1 MAKTSKM
8 QNSKLQTTSQLK
20 NDSYQTSEYL
30 LNVGVSIIIPAYN
43 EENAVREEV
52 EAIRKVMLSNGIAHE
67 IIVVDDCSQDN
78 TAEQA
83 AKADAKVL
91 RHSRN
96 RGYGGALKTGINAA
110 ENEILVITDADGT
123 YPAEA
128 IPGMLEEIQK
138 YDMVVGARIGVNAH
152 VPFLRKPAKWFLRKL
167 ASYLAGEQIPDLN
180 SGLRIMKKS
189 IVKQYYHILPTGF
202 SFTTTITLACMCNDY
217 FVYYHPI
224 EYNKRVGKSKIRP
237 VDAYYFL
244 LLILRT
250 IVYFN
255 PLKVFLPT
263 GAVFFCF
270 GLGKFIYDI
279 YLNNLSESAVFG
291 LLGALIIWSI
301 GLLSDQI
308 SKTGLHMWSK

>member
-1 MAKTSKM
+1 MGMKTQIQKEMA
-8 QNSKLQTTSQLK
+8 
-20 NDSYQTSEYL
+20 
-30 LNVGVSIIIPAYN
+30 VSIIIPAYN

-52 EAIRKVMLSNGIAHE
+52 ETIRKVMLSNGITHE
-67 IIVVDDCSQDN
+67 IIVVDDCSLDN

-96 RGYGGALKTGINAA
+96 RGYGGALKTGMNAA
-110 ENEILVITDADGT
+110 ENEIIVITDADGT

-128 IPGMLEEIQK
+128 IPDMLEKIQE
-138 YDMVVGARIGVNAH
+138 YDMVVGARIGVNVH
-152 VPFLRKPAKWFLRKL
+152 VPFSRKPAKLFLRKL
-167 ASYLAGEQIPDLN
+167 AGYLAGEQIPDLN

-189 IVKQYYHILPTGF
+189 IVEQFYHILPKGF
-202 SFTTTITLACMCNDY
+202 SFTTTITLACLCNDY
-217 FVYYHPI
+217 LVYYHPI
-224 EYNKRVGKSKIRP
+224 EYNKRVGNSKIRP

-270 GLGKFIYDI
+270 GMAKFIYDI

-291 LLGALIIWSI
+291 FLGALVIWAI

>member
-1 MAKTSKM
+1 MGIKT
-8 QNSKLQTTSQLK
+8 QTQKET
-20 NDSYQTSEYL
+20 
-30 LNVGVSIIIPAYN
+30 VVSIIIPAYN

-52 EAIRKVMLSNGIAHE
+52 EAVRKVMVSNGIAHE
-67 IIVVDDCSQDN
+67 IIVVDDCSQDK

-83 AKADAKVL
+83 AKVNAKVI

-110 ENEILVITDADGT
+110 ENEIIIIIDADGT

-128 IPGMLEEIQK
+128 IPDMLEKIQE
-138 YDMVVGARIGVNAH
+138 YDMVVGARIGGNVH
-152 VPFLRKPAKWFLRKL
+152 VPFLRKPAKLFLRKL
-167 ASYLAGEQIPDLN
+167 ASYLAGERILDLN

-189 IVKQYYHILPTGF
+189 IVIQFYHILPTGF
-202 SFTTTITLACMCNDY
+202 SFTTTITLACLCNDY

-237 VDAYYFL
+237 VDAYHFL

-270 GLGKFIYDI
+270 GMIKFIYDI
-279 YLNNLSESAVFG
+279 YRNNLSESAIFG
-291 LLGALIIWSI
+291 FLGALIIWAI

-308 SKTGLHMWSK
+308 SKTRLQIWRK

>member
-1 MAKTSKM
+1 MGMKTQKE
-8 QNSKLQTTSQLK
+8 TA
-20 NDSYQTSEYL
+20 
-30 LNVGVSIIIPAYN
+30 VSIIIPAYN

-52 EAIRKVMLSNGIAHE
+52 EVIRKVMLSNGIDHE
-67 IIVVDDCSQDN
+67 IIVVDDCSQDK

-83 AKADAKVL
+83 AKANAKVI
-91 RHSRN
+91 RHPKN
-96 RGYGGALKTGINAA
+96 KGYGGALKTGISAA
-110 ENEILVITDADGT
+110 EHEIIIITDADGT

-128 IPGMLEEIQK
+128 IPDMLEKIQE
-138 YDMVVGARIGVNAH
+138 YDMVVGARIGVNVH
-152 VPFLRKPAKWFLRKL
+152 VPFFRKPAKLFLRKL

-189 IVKQYYHILPTGF
+189 IVEQYYHILPKGF
-202 SFTTTITLACMCNDY
+202 SFTTTITLACLCNDY
-217 FVYYHPI
+217 LVYFHPI
-224 EYNKRVGKSKIRP
+224 EYKKRVGKSKIRP
-237 VDAYYFL
+237 VDAYHFL

-250 IVYFN
+250 MVYFN

-301 GLLSDQI
+301 GLMSDQI

>member
-1 MAKTSKM
+1 MQTLEETS
-8 QNSKLQTTSQLK
+8 
-20 NDSYQTSEYL
+20 
-30 LNVGVSIIIPAYN
+30 VSIIIPAYN
-43 EENAVREEV
+43 EENAVRQQV

-67 IIVVDDCSQDN
+67 IIVVDDCSLDN

-91 RHSRN
+91 RHPKN
-96 RGYGGALKTGINAA
+96 KGYGGALKTGISAA
-110 ENEILVITDADGT
+110 EHEIIIITDADGT

-128 IPGMLEEIQK
+128 IPDMLEKSQE
-138 YDMVVGARIGVNAH
+138 YDMVVGARIGLNVH
-152 VPFLRKPAKWFLRKL
+152 VPFSRRPAKWFLRKL
-167 ASYLAGEQIPDLN
+167 ASYLAGEKIPDLN

-189 IVKQYYHILPTGF
+189 IVEQYYHILPTGF
-202 SFTTTITLACMCNDY
+202 SFTTTITLACLCNDY
-217 FVYYHPI
+217 LVYYYPI

-279 YLNNLSESAVFG
+279 YLNNLSESAIFG
-291 LLGALIIWSI
+291 FLGALIIWAI